1 MRKILLLLALFAA
14 LFSSVYA
21 QKEYK
26 YQSFKNDPL
35 GTRIYKLDNGLTV
48 YMSVNKNEPRIVTR
62 IAVKAGSKNDPAD
75 ATGLAHYLEHMLF
88 KGTKNRTARQIADD
102 MARIGGDINDYTS
115 KECTSFYAVTL
126 DQGLK
131 C

>member
-62 IAVKAGSKNDPAD
+62 ITVKAGSKNDPAD

-88 KGTKNRTARQIADD
+88 KGTSKFGT
-102 MARIGGDINDYTS
+102 NDYE
-115 KECTSFYAVTL
+115 KEKVEL
-126 DQGLK
+126 DKVISLYETYRATTDETERK
-131 C
+131 KILT